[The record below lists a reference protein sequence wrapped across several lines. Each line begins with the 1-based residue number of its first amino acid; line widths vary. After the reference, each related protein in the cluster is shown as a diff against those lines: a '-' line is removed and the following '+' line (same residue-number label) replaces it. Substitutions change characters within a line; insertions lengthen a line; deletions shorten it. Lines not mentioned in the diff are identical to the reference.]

1 MRLQGDA
8 AMRERDMRE
17 PTMRDAVADEG
28 LGAVVRQL
36 RNDGPMRPGC
46 PISAVKGKLREAGLR
61 PTRQR
66 VLLGWLLFGKGHRH
80 VSAETLYDEVTRA
93 RGQLSLATVYN
104 TLRQFTEAGLLRQV
118 HIGSGRATFDT
129 DISDHHHFVVEGEDA
144 VIDISDAHLGVQALP
159 EAPPGFAILG
169 VDIVVRLKR
178 IESEP

>member
-1 MRLQGDA
+1 MR
-8 AMRERDMRE
+8 ME
-17 PTMRDAVADEG
+17 RDAVAGDARADEG

-36 RNDGPMRPGC
+36 RQDAPARPGC
-46 PISAVKGKLREAGLR
+46 PISAVKAKLRESGLR

-80 VSAETLYDEVTRA
+80 VSAEVLFDEVTRA

-144 VIDISDAHLGVQALP
+144 VIDIDDATLSVSALP

-169 VDIVVRLKR
+169 VDVVVRLKR
-178 IESEP
+178 IASDP